1 MLNQGKIVRC
11 SWEKFQSISHDPDI
25 LYVIKDKGQIW
36 MGDKCI
42 ADTPK
47 DIWSLGIV
55 DTEVGKTVKITEV
68 DDSGKPTAWEAV
80 EFPEQVQSDWSQNDE
95 TAVDYIK
102 NRPFYS
108 NRTEALNLSL
118 EDFTFHDDGTGMG
131 YYTYECSEPIHVDFN
146 LDNIDYYI
154 SGTTNSGEAFAC
166 NKTVNASIDEEYSQF
181 SDNTNYY
188 SLSIYIDSNNN
199 LSSIDLYEYNMIQ
212 FQGALTFILDT
223 GVIKQI
229 PVEYIPVLQGPSEN
243 DKLPISAFY
252 AESLIEGKAS
262 ELIGTASSELR
273 RELMDYVLDERPCY
287 AEYTKTDVIA
297 LQTKNFSY
305 LSNKDVYYGSCNDK
319 NYLTNTA
326 CKVLWDDVIYDVVSS
341 DDSGYPCYG
350 DKNLVEYPFYFVLSV
365 SESYGPTGYD
375 IYTNSTAASHT
386 FRVYTET
393 LSKVK
398 QLDIAC
404 IPDEVKSL
412 GITGAAAGD
421 ILRVKAV
428 DDNGKPTEWET
439 ISTTDLV
446 NEVLAA
452 LPAAGGN

>member
-80 EFPEQVQSDWSQNDE
+80 EFPKQVQSDYEQTDE
-95 TAVDYIK
+95 TAADYIK

-166 NKTVNASIDEEYSQF
+166 NKTDNASMDEEYSQF

-188 SLSIYIDSNNN
+188 FLSIYIDSNNN
-199 LSSIDLYEYNMIQ
+199 LSSIDLSEHNMMQ
-212 FQGALTFILDT
+212 FQGALTFILDAE
-223 GVIKQI
+223 VIKQI

-252 AESLIEGKAS
+252 AGNLIEGKA
-262 ELIGTASSELR
+262 SELR

-305 LSNKDVYYGSCNDK
+305 ISNKDVYYGSCNDTS
-319 NYLTNTA
+319 YLTNTA

-341 DDSGYPCYG
+341 SDNSGYPCYG

-386 FRVYTET
+386 FRVYTEA

-412 GITGAAAGD
+412 GLTGAAAGD
-421 ILRVKAV
+421 LLRVKAV
-428 DDNGKPTEWET
+428 DDNGVPTEWET

-446 NEVLAA
+446 NAVLAA